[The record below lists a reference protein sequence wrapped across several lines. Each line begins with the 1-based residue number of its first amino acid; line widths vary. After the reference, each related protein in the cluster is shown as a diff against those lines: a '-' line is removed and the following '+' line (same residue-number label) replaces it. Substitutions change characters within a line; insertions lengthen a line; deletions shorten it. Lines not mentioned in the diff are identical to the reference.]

1 MAGSTYSSA
10 SKVLRVLKALKG
22 HTLRGLSNN
31 DLARMLD
38 ESPSAITRSVDTL
51 IAENLAQ
58 RLPDGRF
65 ALSVGALQ
73 IAQAHANEMDRAMA
87 HIQEINTRVVA
98 GAR

>member
-1 MAGSTYSSA
+1 MAGSTYTSA
-10 SKVLRVLKALKG
+10 AKVLRVLKALKG

-31 DLARMLD
+31 DLARTLD
-38 ESPSAITRSVDTL
+38 ESPSAITRSMDTL